1 MKTDLLSYLTQRYY
15 KDERSKT
22 EPGPVITISREYG
35 CPAKDVAAKLSEVLN
50 NKMIVK
56 GEKPLWRWISKEI
69 LNEVARELEMD
80 PEEIRYV
87 FEYERKGI
95 FDDIL
100 KSHSQKYY
108 KNDKRIRNT
117 IGKVIRSLGVQGHI
131 IIVGRAGVVLTKD
144 IPRSLHVNLEAP
156 LEWRALRTSEKKC
169 MTIEQARKYALDM
182 DRKRREFREYYA
194 GKDTDYTRYDVT
206 FNCMTLSVGEIVD
219 ALLKIA
225 ELRKLI

>member
-22 EPGPVITISREYG
+22 EPGPVVTISREYG
-35 CPAKDVAAKLSEVLN
+35 CPAKDVAAKLSEALN
-50 NKMIVK
+50 TKLVVR

-80 PEEIRYV
+80 PEEIRYI
-87 FEYERKGI
+87 FEYEKKGI

-108 KNDKRIRNT
+108 KNDRRIRNT
-117 IGKVIRSLGVQGHI
+117 IGKVIRSLGVQGHV

-169 MTIEQARKYALDM
+169 MTIEQARKFALDM

-206 FNCMTLSVGEIVD
+206 FNCMTLSVDEIVD